1 MIAELCFA
9 AAALLALVGLGWW
22 VLDQPPCVRQRVIVN
37 LKSDPDTALSGVLW
51 SSRGPWLVL
60 RAVVALKS
68 DRQPVPVDGES
79 VIHRQNVH
87 FLQVVR

>member
-9 AAALLALVGLGWW
+9 AAALLALCGLGWW

-51 SSRGPWLVL
+51 SSRGPWMVL
-60 RAVVALKS
+60 RDVTALRTDGKTA
-68 DRQPVPVDGES
+68 PMDGES